1 MAHGTEDRRNGRRS
15 LKGSEH
21 SDAKVINDPKTIN
34 TGLGVGNLLNNYF
47 LSVYCVTGVD
57 IALSLWNHLPSMS
70 EKQEDD
76 GCTFTAHEY
85 V

>member
-47 LSVYCVTGVD
+47 LSVHYGPGTVLCREY
-57 IALSLWNHLPSMS
+57 ISKQISL
-70 EKQEDD
+70 
-76 GCTFTAHEY
+76 
-85 V
+85 